1 MRKTFLAW
9 ISISVLGLAACQ
21 QPTPVPQASQ
31 PTPAEVF
38 PVSQKIEAPENYCV
52 SCHTDK
58 EQLIAA
64 AKPEEMVEAE
74 SSGAG

>member
-1 MRKTFLAW
+1 MRKLPFVLMTVAIVLA
-9 ISISVLGLAACQ
+9 SCQKAA
-21 QPTPVPQASQ
+21 PVPEIVQ
-31 PTPAEVF
+31 PAE
-38 PVSQKIEAPENYCV
+38 PAPIPISQKIEPTANYCV

-64 AKPEEMVEAE
+64 AKPEEVVESE